1 VDCERVVSSPI
12 SIEFFRLFIY
22 FFSLFS
28 AAAAAAAAAGSTLTS
43 FGNA

>member
-1 VDCERVVSSPI
+1 VDCVRVVSSPI

-28 AAAAAAAAAGSTLTS
+28 AAAAAAAGSTLTS